1 MHQTTCAVSRSARRI
16 LSSRRLIRSRIR
28 TRIVPPVLRLCTP
41 WISFAGGLQQSKT
54 PALIFKAGVF
64 FWRRPTLAQ
73 PIAVLPSGLQ
83 RFTAVFGMGTG
94 GATALVSPEIY
105 AVLVGTNF
113 WCVIRDSRF
122 ETRGSESFRRIT
134 IHDSRISI
142 HQRFT
147 VHSVK
152 ELPIL

>member
-1 MHQTTCAVSRSARRI
+1 MTKQSA
-16 LSSRRLIRSRIR
+16 
-28 TRIVPPVLRLCTP
+28 
-41 WISFAGGLQQSKT
+41 G
-54 PALIFKAGVF
+54 

-73 PIAVLPSGLQ
+73 PIVVLPSGLQ

-105 AVLVGTNF
+105 PESFRGKFLV
-113 WCVIRDSRF
+113 RDPRF

-152 ELPIL
+152 ERQFSDIYIRGRDSRFVTPLQRFPDSRFNALTIHEFEEHFRASFCFEIICLFC